1 MPNRWQ
7 GAERRSHP
15 RVPMKGGAK
24 DAVETVLPTA
34 VVDLSLSG
42 ALLEVPSTL
51 SSRNR
56 YVLRIPLTGGGAL
69 ELDGEVVRSYV
80 HGFDKVSAGL
90 PSVRYRAAIK
100 FVDVTAEQLDSLR
113 SMLSDSAGFERNAQ
127 LSG

>member
-1 MPNRWQ
+1 
-7 GAERRSHP
+7 
-15 RVPMKGGAK
+15 MKGGAK